1 MGQNFTIPAQ
11 CKGPDNGAS
20 YVRGVVDVVNGYANS
35 YSSIRDN
42 SSETGD
48 LEVKQLNNLYRSLTK
63 QKMDLTHQIQQLTSS
78 TERHDRDFVDLE
90 ESTTPS
96 TSSLLVLDDYTLWVL
111 LLSYLIMAFAIVFLY
126 ANINNYT
133 IKSMLIGVGGM
144 TIVSFFLIV
153 LAIIVL

>member
-1 MGQNFTIPAQ
+1 MAQNIPAQ

-20 YVRGVVDVVNGYANS
+20 YVKGVVDIINGYANL

-42 SSETGD
+42 SSEAGD

-126 ANINNYT
+126 SHINNYT

>member
-1 MGQNFTIPAQ
+1 MAQNIPAQ

-20 YVRGVVDVVNGYANS
+20 YVKGVVDIINGYANL

-42 SSETGD
+42 SSEAGD